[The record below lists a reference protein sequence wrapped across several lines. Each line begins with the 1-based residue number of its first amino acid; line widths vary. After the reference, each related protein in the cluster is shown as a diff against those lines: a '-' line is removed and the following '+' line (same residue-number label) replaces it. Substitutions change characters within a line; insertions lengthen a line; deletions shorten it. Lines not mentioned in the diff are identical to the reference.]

1 MEFAKSKETTER
13 PSDDSSS
20 LGPDYERII
29 EHAWLL
35 KSAMRWVRNDRN
47 PLNAFRWFVWDR
59 SGIGDPP
66 SRVERVAAGEVTT
79 VTDDP
84 VPILPNLSNR
94 QRVQAHRRQKT
105 PALTAAPTALTAS
118 RSADDFG
125 RDLAPV
131 PPYREETGNR

>member
-35 KSAMRWVRNDRN
+35 KTAMRWVRDDRN

-59 SGIGDPP
+59 LGIGDPP
-66 SRVERVAAGEVTT
+66 SRVQRAATDEVTT
-79 VTDDP
+79 VTADS
-84 VPILPNLSNR
+84 VPILPNPSNR
-94 QRVQAHRRQKT
+94 RHVQAHRRQKT
-105 PALTAAPTALTAS
+105 PALTAAPTALPAS
-118 RSADDFG
+118 RSADGFG
-125 RDLAPV
+125 RDVAPV
-131 PPYREETGNR
+131 PPYR